1 MAAQQ
6 FSVIVGNHINDY
18 NSYTYIVHTGVCFL
32 VGIAFM
38 LMILVEES
46 LCKLWDAAGK

>member
-1 MAAQQ
+1 MMYY
-6 FSVIVGNHINDY
+6 S
-18 NSYTYIVHTGVCFL
+18 GVCFL

-46 LCKLWDAAGK
+46 LCKLYDAAGK